1 MGNTPSDLLSMPTM
15 SNKTENTV
23 QDGCRLLIQ
32 KSGGILL
39 RNNSGAMKL
48 PDGRFLRWGL
58 GNDSTVLNKKRKSS
72 DLIGPTPMLIKPHHV
87 GRTIGVFTAIECKP
101 SNWVFSESSERDMGQ
116 LNFMQLMAD
125 RGSLVAFINDEE
137 QLIPFVEKFIL

>member
-1 MGNTPSDLLSMPTM
+1 M

-32 KSGGILL
+32 KTGGILL

-58 GNDSTVLNKKRKSS
+58 GNDSAVLNKKRKSS
-72 DLIGPTPMLIKPHHV
+72 DLIGVTPMLIKPHHV
-87 GRTIGVFTAIECKP
+87 GRTVGVATAIEAKP
-101 SNWVFSESSERDMGQ
+101 GGWVFRESCERSVAQ
-116 LNFMQLMAD
+116 LKFMQLWVD
-125 RGSLVAFINDEE
+125 RGGLAAFINDED
-137 QLIPFVEKFIL
+137 QLIPFVENFIL

>member
-1 MGNTPSDLLSMPTM
+1 MY
-15 SNKTENTV
+15 KTENTV

-58 GNDSTVLNKKRKSS
+58 GNDSTAMNKKRKSS
-72 DLIGPTPMLIKPHHV
+72 DLIGITPMLIKQHHI
-87 GRTIGVFTAIECKP
+87 GRTIGVFTAIECKA
-101 SNWVFSESSERDMGQ
+101 SDWVFRESCERSVAQ
-116 LNFMQLMAD
+116 LKFMQLVVD
-125 RGSLVAFINDEE
+125 RGGISSFINDES
-137 QLIPFVEKFIL
+137 QLLPFIERFIL

>member
-1 MGNTPSDLLSMPTM
+1 M

-32 KSGGILL
+32 KTGGILM

-58 GNDSTVLNKKRKSS
+58 GNDSIALNKKRKSP

-87 GRTIGVFTAIECKP
+87 GRTIGVFTAIETKP
-101 SNWVFSESSERDMGQ
+101 SGWVFRDSCEHSVAQ
-116 LNFMQLMAD
+116 LNCLQLFAD
-125 RGSLVAFINDEE
+125 RGAIAAFINDED